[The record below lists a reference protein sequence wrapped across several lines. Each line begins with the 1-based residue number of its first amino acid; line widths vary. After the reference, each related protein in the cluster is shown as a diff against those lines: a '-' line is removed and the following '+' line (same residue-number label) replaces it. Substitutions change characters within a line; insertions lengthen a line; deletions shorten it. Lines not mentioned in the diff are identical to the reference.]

1 MQLGSRKSAVSSLNA
16 TTFSGKSGAESRGGM
31 IDGLMAGC
39 IIKSRECGGQGVW
52 WVATRNGSV
61 TEFSLRGGLTGKDLE
76 RIS

>member
-1 MQLGSRKSAVSSLNA
+1 
-16 TTFSGKSGAESRGGM
+16 M
-31 IDGLMAGC
+31 IDGLMAGR
-39 IIKSRECGGQGVW
+39 IIKSRECGEQGVW

>member
-1 MQLGSRKSAVSSLNA
+1 MPFSSNSLARQAMLHN
-16 TTFSGKSGAESRGGM
+16 GAM
-31 IDGLMAGC
+31 IDQLMAGC